1 MTKNDMRVDKLR
13 AEIDQNFIEFTK
25 NIDTFM
31 TRHQNKY
38 ALMRDGRVESFFLT
52 WQDAFNT
59 GNLLFDDKIFSI
71 QRVTKTPVDLGF
83 FSRV

>member
-1 MTKNDMRVDKLR
+1 MTTTDMQADQLR
-13 AEIDQNFIEFTK
+13 AEIDRNFVEFTK
-25 NIDTFM
+25 NIDTYM
-31 TRHQNKY
+31 ARHQNKY

-52 WQDAFNT
+52 WQDAYNT
-59 GNLLFDDKIFSI
+59 GNLLFKDKLFSV